1 MTGEGNQKVPAA
13 SASGRAHTRKKS
25 KQSHSLRLPLGVFRK
40 LLGLLFFGF
49 SAWFYRVIQPPTP
62 KICGSPGGPPI
73 TAPRIKLRDGRH
85 LAYKEHGVPKDKAK
99 YKIVSVHGF
108 DSCRHDTTAAR
119 ALSPELL
126 EGLGLYILSF
136 DRPGYGESDPDP
148 KRTVKSAA
156 MDVEELADQLALGSK
171 FYVIGGS
178 MGGVIVWSC
187 LKYIPNRLAGAVL
200 IAPVINY
207 WWSGLPANLSNEA
220 FKWKPLQDQW
230 ALSVAHYTP
239 WLTYWWNTQRWFPV
253 SSLIAHNPDI
263 LSPNDKNLI
272 PKLSFRREYM
282 AQIRQQGEYESL
294 HQDLNVGFSSWEFSP
309 LDLKNPFPHNDGS
322 IHIWQGDEDRVVSPK
337 LQRYIAE
344 KLPWIRYHEVPG
356 VGHLFSYSD
365 NVYDSVITA
374 LLLEEK

>member
-1 MTGEGNQKVPAA
+1 MTGGGKRKVSAA
-13 SASGRAHTRKKS
+13 SASGGVHTRMKS
-25 KQSHSLRLPLGVFRK
+25 KQSNSLRLSLGVFGK
-40 LLGLLFFGF
+40 LLGLLLLGI
-49 SAWFYRVIQPPTP
+49 SAWFYQLIQPPPP

-108 DSCRHDTTAAR
+108 DSCRHDTAAAR
-119 ALSPELL
+119 ALSPELF
-126 EGLGLYILSF
+126 EGLGIYIVSF
-136 DRPGYGESDPDP
+136 DRPGYGESDPNP

-156 MDVEELADQLALGSK
+156 MDIEELVDQLALGTK

-178 MGGVIVWSC
+178 MGGLIVWSC

-239 WLTYWWNTQRWFPV
+239 WLTYWWNTQKWFPA
-253 SSLIAHNPDI
+253 SSIIAHNPDV
-263 LSPNDKNLI
+263 LSPADKNLI
-272 PKLSFRREYM
+272 PKLSFRHEYT

-309 LDLKNPFPHNDGS
+309 LELKNPFPHNNGS
-322 IHIWQGDEDRVVSPK
+322 IHIWQGDDDRVVSPK

-344 KLPWIRYHEVPG
+344 KLPWIRYHEVSG
-356 VGHLFSYSD
+356 AGHLFSYAD

>member
-1 MTGEGNQKVPAA
+1 MLPQTYLDLDYSSRKLPYKFEDKA
-13 SASGRAHTRKKS
+13 SKNLKLINMMVYLNYKTSFLCIIW
-25 KQSHSLRLPLGVFRK
+25 KQLLVSGVFRK
-40 LLGLLFFGF
+40 LLGLLFLGF
-49 SAWFYRVIQPPTP
+49 SAWFYRVIQPPPP

-119 ALSPELL
+119 ALSPVHFDGFSFSLFAYIQTSILRTVLEFDCEDLSQELL

-187 LKYIPNRLAGAVL
+187 LKYIPNR
-200 IAPVINY
+200 
-207 WWSGLPANLSNEA
+207 
-220 FKWKPLQDQW
+220 
-230 ALSVAHYTP
+230 
-239 WLTYWWNTQRWFPV
+239 
-253 SSLIAHNPDI
+253 
-263 LSPNDKNLI
+263 
-272 PKLSFRREYM
+272 
-282 AQIRQQGEYESL
+282 
-294 HQDLNVGFSSWEFSP
+294 
-309 LDLKNPFPHNDGS
+309 
-322 IHIWQGDEDRVVSPK
+322 
-337 LQRYIAE
+337 
-344 KLPWIRYHEVPG
+344 
-356 VGHLFSYSD
+356 
-365 NVYDSVITA
+365 
-374 LLLEEK
+374 